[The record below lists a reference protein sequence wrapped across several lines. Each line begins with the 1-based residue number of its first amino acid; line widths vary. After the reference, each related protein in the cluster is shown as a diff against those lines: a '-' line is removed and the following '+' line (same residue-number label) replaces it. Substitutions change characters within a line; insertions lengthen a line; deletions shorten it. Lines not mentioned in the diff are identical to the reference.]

1 METRGGVWYIDH
13 KDKRGEVTA
22 TNTKEGFRRR
32 LIFFIAL
39 MLLYCAIFLLLTRTG
54 LFSPTHNDRLFSAD
68 DHYYSTEFFSAELD
82 DSPRIIKHPLLI
94 VFGCAFT
101 RLEKAVFGYISLRRH
116 YELIIMMQMCA
127 SVLATFFLD
136 LILEGL
142 YKLKCSRALTVC
154 GIFALSFS
162 VLFFT
167 FIAESYILSALL
179 LTASFYF
186 ARRHIWI
193 VTGVL
198 GVLTAGVTLTNGV
211 LWALIVLLS
220 GDRFWKRAAVIV
232 SAAAVFCAIAAA
244 LPIRDIFYSTLLT
257 GSKSS
262 LGNYSDRFGFFEV
275 VSRTFFAF
283 FGSTLFYLKTE
294 SASPFGQYGGDA
306 LSFVPAASVPVVIAG
321 VLWLAALV
329 FAAVRFRRDSRIWAP
344 LAVIA
349 ANILLHGAAQY
360 GLKEAF
366 LYSLHHLPAQI
377 LAVSLLLSPE
387 AGEKTGRAAAWC
399 ATGFFILVIA
409 LNIPGYIELFRF
421 IGQ

>member
-1 METRGGVWYIDH
+1 MTETG
-13 KDKRGEVTA
+13 
-22 TNTKEGFRRR
+22 TKESFRRR

-39 MLLYCAIFLLLTRTG
+39 MLLYGTIFLLLTRTG

-101 RLEKAVFGYISLRRH
+101 RLERLVFGEVSLRRH

-127 SVLATFFLD
+127 SVLAAFFLD

-142 YKLKCSRALTVC
+142 YKLKCSRALTMC
-154 GIFALSFS
+154 GVFALSFS

-167 FIAESYILSALL
+167 FVAESYILSALL

-186 ARRHIWI
+186 ARRHLWI
-193 VTGVL
+193 VTAVL

-220 GDRFWKRAAVIV
+220 GDKLWKRAVVIV
-232 SAAAVFCAIAAA
+232 SAAAVFCALAAA
-244 LPIRDIFYSTLLT
+244 LPIRDIFYSTLLS

-262 LGNYSDRFGFFEV
+262 LGNYSDRFAFGEAAA
-275 VSRTFFAF
+275 RTFFAF
-283 FGSTLFYLKTE
+283 FGSTFFWLKTE
-294 SASPFGQYGGDA
+294 SVSPFGQYGGDA

-321 VLWLAALV
+321 AIWLAALV
-329 FAAVRFRRDSRIWAP
+329 FAAWRFRRDSRIWAP
-344 LAVIA
+344 LAVVA

-366 LYSLHHLPAQI
+366 LYSLHHLPAQV

-387 AGEKTGRAAAWC
+387 AGEKASRAAAWC
-399 ATGFFILVIA
+399 ATGFFVLVIA
-409 LNIPGYIELFRF
+409 LNVPGYIELFRF